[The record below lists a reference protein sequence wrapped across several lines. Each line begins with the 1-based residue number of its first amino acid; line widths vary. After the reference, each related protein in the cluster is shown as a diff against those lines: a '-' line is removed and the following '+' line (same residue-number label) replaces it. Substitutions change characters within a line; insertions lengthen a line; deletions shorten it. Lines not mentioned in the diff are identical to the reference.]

1 MTVFSSSESSPPVDS
16 PADPVSPEGETR
28 EDLSPT
34 ATAMMPPLPRPDE
47 PVMTERGSSF
57 EDRVLLLLASVVL
70 ADGMLTYPE
79 YELAETV
86 VRRIFGERALHA
98 GMQARFHHALL
109 HPPERPEELAASLA
123 AEAVAEQ
130 VSAEQVRALLAGLE
144 ELCRRREHADGV
156 ARRLRE
162 AIDIAFAA
170 ERLERR
176 RRHLAGESAL
186 MDGLEQGA
194 RLGVQVG
201 AKMGKA
207 AVGGT
212 LQLVQGMFGAA
223 LSVLPGRGH
232 SQDAALRDEMLTP
245 PVAAFNAALAVGVD
259 SLARAAWTL
268 DDEDLQRQLAEFR
281 RMLADQ
287 PFRVVLVGE
296 GKRGKSS
303 LVNALL
309 GDELSPVRES
319 VPETAAVA
327 EFFYAPQP
335 RYAVRFLDEEQFE
348 HLADYLS
355 GEEGNLLLRGKVEAL
370 RGAAAESR
378 PRGLV
383 SLTSRADIS
392 DYLAVDGRYSAL
404 TARVSIG
411 LPVDILRSGMVVVD
425 TPGLNATDSFQDY
438 LAYEESLTADCLVF
452 VMDARRPDS
461 ASELR
466 LLRKLAATG
475 RAVSIIGV
483 LTGVD
488 RLNER
493 ESRED
498 AAARALGILRE
509 ACRGAEGLHV
519 LGLVA
524 LNAREAMAARV
535 GETRGRADRP
545 TVRALGRLFDLLR
558 AAMAAD
564 DSKEDYRARVAARR
578 DQLVALARER
588 CGAAMER
595 YRATLPP
602 PQFLELLERH
612 ADQLASAALSHMEQ
626 ARSVVAAAAHDVDE
640 WGIARQHALDAWE
653 ELLVLRVMD
662 AAHRHADALGT
673 DFARE
678 SAWKS
683 FDDEEA
689 PRIARQCLDE
699 FLAGQQDIL
708 HGWGE
713 KLRLFGDDMRE
724 LSVLCLNT
732 VEESAVELG
741 DICAVTGRM
750 DHLLVQ
756 SDAHMRRLAVF
767 LGGAGAGAALTGGLF
782 NLVAWGGAA
791 LMVLSHP
798 LALPGVA
805 LVGAAAY
812 ALHAMGNPERRK
824 AAWLE
829 RKRKKTAQ
837 WAAEARKGLEEELRS
852 AGDEL
857 TAAYKTAV
865 SRGFVPALE
874 ILVSEAVYLRL
885 YLQVMDRIQADA
897 DSFGRLVEA
906 SIQVLEAKGET
917 KPTGAGVER
926 NPI

>member
-1 MTVFSSSESSPPVDS
+1 MAVFSSSESSRPAGPV
-16 PADPVSPEGETR
+16 ADPASAAEDTPEE
-28 EDLSPT
+28 LSPT
-34 ATAMMPPLPRPDE
+34 ASAMMPPLPRPDE
-47 PVMTERGSSF
+47 PVMPERGASF
-57 EDRVLLLLASVVL
+57 EDRVLLLLAAVVL

-79 YELAETV
+79 YELAESV

-109 HPPERPEELAASLA
+109 NPPEHPEELAASLA
-123 AEAVAEQ
+123 AEAVVEQ

-144 ELCRRREHADGV
+144 ELCRRREHADAV

-176 RRHLAGESAL
+176 RRHLARESGL

-201 AKMGKA
+201 AKMGKV

-212 LQLVQGMFGAA
+212 LQLVQGVFDAA
-223 LSVLPGRGH
+223 LSVLPGRGQG
-232 SQDAALRDEMLTP
+232 QDVALRDEMLTP

-259 SLARAAWTL
+259 GLARAAWTL
-268 DDEDLQRQLAEFR
+268 GDDELQRQLADFR
-281 RMLADQ
+281 RILADQ

-327 EFFYAPQP
+327 EFFHAPQP
-335 RYAVRFLDEEQFE
+335 RYAVRFLDEEQFA
-348 HLADYLS
+348 HLADYLA
-355 GEEGNLLLRGKVEAL
+355 GEEDNLLLRDKVEAL
-370 RGAAAESR
+370 RQTAADSR

-383 SLTSRADIS
+383 SLASRAGIP

-404 TARVSIG
+404 TARVFIG

-488 RLNER
+488 RLNEAD
-493 ESRED
+493 SREE
-498 AAARALGILRE
+498 AAARALAILRE
-509 ACRGAEGLHV
+509 ACRGAEGLRV

-535 GETRGRADRP
+535 GTASGRPADRR
-545 TVRALGRLFDLLR
+545 TVRELGRLFDLLR
-558 AAMAAD
+558 TAMAAD
-564 DSKEDYRARVAARR
+564 DSKTDYRTRVAARR

-612 ADQLASAALSHMEQ
+612 ADQLAAAALSHREQ

-640 WGIARQHALDAWE
+640 WSVARQRALDAWE
-653 ELLVLRVMD
+653 ELLTLRVME
-662 AAHRHADALGT
+662 AAHRHADALGA
-673 DFARE
+673 DFAKE

-683 FDDEEA
+683 FDEEEA

-708 HGWGE
+708 RGWEE

-732 VEESAVELG
+732 VEESAGELG

-837 WAAEARKGLEEELRS
+837 WATEARKKLEEELRA
-852 AGDEL
+852 AGEEL

-874 ILVSEAVYLRL
+874 ILVSEAVHLRL
-885 YLQVMDRIQADA
+885 YLQVMDRIQEDA
-897 DSFGRLVEA
+897 DNLDRSMEHSVRRLE
-906 SIQVLEAKGET
+906 ET
-917 KPTGAGVER
+917 SYGPSTAG
-926 NPI
+926 